1 MPAMTC
7 PQCGSE
13 MVNHERAGV
22 SVAQCSSCEGLFLRR
37 IDRGLLIEQ
46 ENDWHASS
54 GPSTQP
60 IPRITAGMAAPTILL
75 ETHLSRS
82 FVDEL
87 FG

>member
-13 MVNHERAGV
+13 MVERQRAGV
-22 SVAQCSSCEGLFLRR
+22 SVAQCSSCEGLFLRGV
-37 IDRGLLIEQ
+37 DRGLLIEQ
-46 ENDWHASS
+46 ENDWHLAS

-60 IPRITAGMAAPTILL
+60 IPRITAGMAAPMML
-75 ETHLSRS
+75 ETRESRS

>member
-1 MPAMTC
+1 MAT
-7 PQCGSE
+7 
-13 MVNHERAGV
+13 HDRAGV

-37 IDRGLLIEQ
+37 VDRELLIEQ
-46 ENDWHASS
+46 EIDWHLSS

-60 IPRITAGMAAPTILL
+60 IPRITEGMAMPAVML
-75 ETHLSRS
+75 ETRLAQS